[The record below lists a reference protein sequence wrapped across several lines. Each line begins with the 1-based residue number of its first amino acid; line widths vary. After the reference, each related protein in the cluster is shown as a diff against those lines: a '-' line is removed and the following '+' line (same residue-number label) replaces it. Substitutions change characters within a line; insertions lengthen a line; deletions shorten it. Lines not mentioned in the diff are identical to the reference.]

1 MARRHVSFSTSDAR
15 RACRAAPD
23 RVVEIN
29 LPDGT
34 VIKLIPGEDKPEVA
48 KPDQARNAAG
58 NVEARLADAP
68 WAKSK

>member
-23 RVVEIN
+23 RVVEIH

-34 VIKLIPGEDKPEVA
+34 VIKMIPGEDKPEVA
-48 KPDQARNAAG
+48 KP
-58 NVEARLADAP
+58 
-68 WAKSK
+68 AKVRV